1 MSENP
6 VVILTALDVEYDEV
20 RARLRD
26 LRTELHP
33 AGTRFEVGRLDAT
46 GPRIALTLTGKG
58 NLPAGTLTERAIAQ
72 FSPAA
77 VIFVGIAGARQAH
90 IAIGDVVVAT
100 HVYAYHGATSDDDG
114 TRARPRVWETAPGVT
129 HTRCRRS
136 IECSSD
142 ENFHSRSRP
151 KDSSRWSSS
160 AKRRRTPVGPSL
172 LV

>member
-20 RARLRD
+20 RARLGD

-46 GPRIALTLTGKG
+46 GPLIALTLTGKG

-77 VIFVGIAGARQAH
+77 VIFVGIARR
-90 IAIGDVVVAT
+90 
-100 HVYAYHGATSDDDG
+100 TSG
-114 TRARPRVWETAPGVT
+114 PYRYWRRGGRYPRVRLSRGYQ
-129 HTRCRRS
+129 RR
-136 IECSSD
+136 
-142 ENFHSRSRP
+142 
-151 KDSSRWSSS
+151 
-160 AKRRRTPVGPSL
+160 
-172 LV
+172 